1 MLILGIITVTRGRAL
16 LLLPVT
22 TLQSSCRDVILTR
35 IKKSSI
41 DSLPLPQRLKDYL
54 LSYFV

>member
-1 MLILGIITVTRGRAL
+1 MTLKKLTTYELNYNLI
-16 LLLPVT
+16 PVT

-35 IKKSSI
+35 IQKASI

-54 LSYFV
+54 LSYYQ